1 MVMVAVFPGQGAQQP
16 GMGRALADAFPEA
29 RAVFDEVDEALGERL
44 SRLAFEGPADELTL
58 TANAQPALMATSLA
72 AVRAVEAATARPLS
86 AIAGCVA
93 GHSLGEWSALAAAG
107 ALGVADAARLLRLRG
122 LAMQAAV
129 PAGEG
134 AMAALLGVDAAA
146 AEAVAAEAV
155 AAAGPGLV
163 CELAND
169 NGDGQCVLSGH
180 RAAVERAVE
189 VAKARGARRAVL
201 LQVSAP
207 FHCALMAPAAERL
220 REALADV
227 ALARPAVPL
236 IANVTAE
243 PVEDPASI
251 RDLLARQVTAR
262 VRWREGMG
270 TMRRLGVDSLAEFGA
285 GKVLAGLA
293 RRGLPGAA
301 LRNVQEPADVG
312 AFAAA
317 LAGLGAAA

>member
-16 GMGRALADAFPEA
+16 GMGRALAEAFPEA
-29 RAVFDEVDEALGERL
+29 RAVFEEVDEALGERL
-44 SRLAFEGPADELTL
+44 SALAFEGPAEALTL

-72 AVRAVEAATARPLS
+72 AVRAVEARTGRPL
-86 AIAGCVA
+86 AELAGYVA

-107 ALGVADAARLLRLRG
+107 TLALADAARLLRLRG
-122 LAMQAAV
+122 LAMQDAM

-134 AMAALLGVDAAA
+134 AMAALLGVDAPA
-146 AEAVAAEAV
+146 AEAIAAE
-155 AAAGPGLV
+155 AAGPGEV

-169 NGDGQCVLSGH
+169 NGDGQAVLSGH
-180 RAAVERAVE
+180 RAAVERALG

-220 REALADV
+220 RDALAKV
-227 ALARPAVPL
+227 ELARPAVPV

-243 PVEDPASI
+243 PVQDPGAI
-251 RDLLARQVTAR
+251 RELLARQVTTR
-262 VRWREGMG
+262 VRWRESVA
-270 TMRRLGVDSLAEFGA
+270 TMRRLGADGMVELGA
-285 GKVLAGLA
+285 GKVLTGLA

-301 LRNVQEPADVG
+301 LFNVQEPADVD
-312 AFAAA
+312 AFARA
-317 LAGLGAAA
+317 LEGGAGGAR